1 MIEACARQIVWRDC
15 RSDAF
20 LTTMRTLGHFRFA
33 LVSAG
38 LLKFADDELRRHALA
53 QAICGV

>member
-1 MIEACARQIVWRDC
+1 MCSTNRLARLPQRRIL
-15 RSDAF
+15 DA
-20 LTTMRTLGHFRFA
+20 MRTLGHFRFA